1 LPKIKPVK
9 DFPLSA
15 ERIESLKAGILA
27 AFSFTIAYGLLV
39 IANNFL
45 LFKQFEVFAF
55 LPSIS
60 VLELTSKVAIAFL
73 SGFLFG
79 ITYRYIIREDK
90 NPHLKD
96 GAVLAFGL
104 VRGLAAIEV
113 KQNLSEVVWLLS
125 LLTIESIIC
134 FAIARSA
141 LDFALQHHWLKPFRN
156 L

>member
-1 LPKIKPVK
+1 MK

-39 IANNFL
+39 VVNNFL
-45 LFKQFEVFAF
+45 LFEQFEVFAL

-60 VLELTSKVAIAFL
+60 VLEFTSKIAIAFL

-96 GAVLAFGL
+96 GAVLAFAL
-104 VRGLAAIEV
+104 VRGLATIEA
-113 KQNLSEVVWLLS
+113 KQNLSELVWLLG
-125 LLTIESIIC
+125 LLTIESIVC
-134 FAIARSA
+134 FAIARLALDSA
-141 LDFALQHHWLKPFRN
+141 LHYHLLKPFRN